1 MAINLNIGYIGSS
14 AHGFI
19 YNVENIGFPNKD
31 NPTSAISTTIAGYAT
46 MVNNDVKVT
55 PDVYIDALYPRE
67 QLLTNNVAE
76 VTAIYLSINKLLM
89 VYIFVYINVKRLYS
103 SLVL

>member
-1 MAINLNIGYIGSS
+1 
-14 AHGFI
+14 
-19 YNVENIGFPNKD
+19 
-31 NPTSAISTTIAGYAT
+31 

-89 VYIFVYINVKRLYS
+89 VSIFVYINIKRLYS